1 MKLDQ
6 SALTI
11 YQAKSNKN
19 VIILST
25 LHTTVTVDQEKKKK
39 PETITF
45 YTETEYGVDILD
57 QMAKKYSIIAGSRR
71 WPVHIFYNILDLAVI
86 KCMDYL

>member
-57 QMAKKYSIIAGSRR
+57 QWQKIFHNYRFEKMACSR
-71 WPVHIFYNILDLAVI
+71 FLQ
-86 KCMDYL
+86 YLRPSSN

>member
-1 MKLDQ
+1 MKHDQ

-57 QMAKKYSIIAGSRR
+57 
-71 WPVHIFYNILDLAVI
+71 
-86 KCMDYL
+86 